1 MSDTLLVTGAT
12 GQLGKLVLDQLLASG
27 IAPARII
34 ATSRDTAKLADYI
47 ARGVQARVADFDD
60 PASLDQ
66 AFAGADR
73 ILIIST
79 DALDQP
85 GKRLKQHLAAVA
97 AAKKAGAKHI
107 VYTSMPSP
115 ETSVIPFAPDH
126 LGTENAIKA
135 TGIPYTIL
143 RNGWYMENLFMALPH
158 ALETGQW
165 YSSSGEGR
173 LAHIARGDAAKAA
186 AAALAAST
194 SESHTYT
201 LTGGELRSTDEI
213 AALVAKATGKS
224 LNVVHISDEALAG
237 GLKSAGLPDF
247 LIPIVVSFDA
257 NTRGGHIDMVT
268 GDVTALTGATP
279 VTLAAF
285 SKRARRDLP
294 AKR

>member
-12 GQLGKLVLDQLLASG
+12 GKLGKLVLEELLASG

-34 ATSRDTAKLADYI
+34 ATSRDITKLADYT
-47 ARGVQARVADFDD
+47 AKGVQTRIADFDD
-60 PASLDQ
+60 PASLDT

-97 AAKKAGAKHI
+97 AAKKAGARHI
-107 VYTSMPSP
+107 LYTSMPSP

-158 ALETGQW
+158 ALETGHW

-173 LAHIARGDAAKAA
+173 LAHIARADAARAA
-186 AAALAAST
+186 AAALAA
-194 SESHTYT
+194 
-201 LTGGELRSTDEI
+201 
-213 AALVAKATGKS
+213 LVAAATGKP
-224 LNVVHISDEALAG
+224 LEVVHISDEALAG

-247 LIPIVVSFDA
+247 LVPIVVSFDA
-257 NTRGGHIDMVT
+257 NTREGHIGMVT
-268 GDVTALTGATP
+268 DDLSTLTGQSPAR
-279 VTLAAF
+279 LAAF
-285 SKRARRDLP
+285 LGASKAAL
-294 AKR
+294 AG

>member
-1 MSDTLLVTGAT
+1 MSETLLVTGAT
-12 GQLGKLVLDQLLASG
+12 GQLGKLVLDQLLGSG
-27 IAPARII
+27 VEPARII
-34 ATSRDTAKLADYI
+34 ATSRETAKLADY
-47 ARGVQARVADFDD
+47 AAKGVKTRAADFDD
-60 PASLDQ
+60 PASLES

-107 VYTSMPSP
+107 LYTSMPSP

-173 LAHIARGDAAKAA
+173 AVTIR
-186 AAALAAST
+186 
-194 SESHTYT
+194 
-201 LTGGELRSTDEI
+201 RS
-213 AALVAKATGKS
+213 
-224 LNVVHISDEALAG
+224 
-237 GLKSAGLPDF
+237 
-247 LIPIVVSFDA
+247 
-257 NTRGGHIDMVT
+257 R
-268 GDVTALTGATP
+268 
-279 VTLAAF
+279 
-285 SKRARRDLP
+285 
-294 AKR
+294 

>member
-257 NTRGGHIDMVT
+257 NTRGGHIEMVT

-285 SKRARRDLP
+285 LEASKARL
-294 AKR
+294 AS

>member
-173 LAHIARGDAAKAA
+173 LAHIARGDTAKAA

-285 SKRARRDLP
+285 LEASKARL
-294 AKR
+294 AS

>member
-12 GQLGKLVLDQLLASG
+12 GQLGKLVLDQLLGSG
-27 IAPARII
+27 VEPARII
-34 ATSRDTAKLADYI
+34 ATSRDTAKLADY
-47 ARGVQARVADFDD
+47 AAKGVKTRVADFDD
-60 PASLDQ
+60 PASLES

-107 VYTSMPSP
+107 LYTSMPSP

-173 LAHIARGDAAKAA
+173 LAHIARADAAKAA
-186 AAALAAST
+186 AAALASST
-194 SESHTYT
+194 NESRTYT
-201 LTGGELRSTDEI
+201 LTGGEQRSTDEI
-213 AALVAKATGKS
+213 AALVAKATGKP
-224 LNVVHISDEALAG
+224 LDVVHISDEALAG
-237 GLKSAGLPDF
+237 GLKGAGLPDF
-247 LIPIVVSFDA
+247 LIPIVVSFDV
-257 NTRGGHIDMVT
+257 NTREGHINMVT
-268 GDVTALTGATP
+268 NDLTSLTGATP
-279 VTLAAF
+279 VKLGAFLEASKAQLAG
-285 SKRARRDLP
+285 
-294 AKR
+294 

>member
-27 IAPARII
+27 VAPSRII

-173 LAHIARGDAAKAA
+173 LAHIARADAAKAA
-186 AAALAAST
+186 AAALASST
-194 SESHTYT
+194 GESHTYT

-213 AALVAKATGKS
+213 AALVAKATGKP

-268 GDVTALTGATP
+268 RDVTALTGATP
-279 VTLAAF
+279 VTLATFLEA
-285 SKRARRDLP
+285 SKARL
-294 AKR
+294 AG

>member
-12 GQLGKLVLDQLLASG
+12 GQLGKLVLDQLLGSG
-27 IAPARII
+27 VEPARII
-34 ATSRDTAKLADYI
+34 ATSRDTAKLADYT
-47 ARGVQARVADFDD
+47 AKGVQARVADFDD
-60 PASLDQ
+60 PASLDK

-97 AAKKAGAKHI
+97 AAEKAGAKHI
-107 VYTSMPSP
+107 LYTSMPSP

-173 LAHIARGDAAKAA
+173 LAHIARADAARAA
-186 AAALAAST
+186 AAALASAVN
-194 SESHTYT
+194 ESRTYT

-213 AALVAKATGKS
+213 AALVAKATGKR
-224 LNVVHISDEALAG
+224 LDVVHISDEALAG
-237 GLKSAGLPDF
+237 GLKGAGLPDF

-257 NTRGGHIDMVT
+257 NTREGHINMVT
-268 GDVTALTGATP
+268 NDVTSLTGATP
-279 VTLAAF
+279 VKLGAFLEASKARLAG
-285 SKRARRDLP
+285 
-294 AKR
+294 